1 MYIDTIKSVTIYSNK
16 IYYKLQRNKFNRLS
30 RSTHVTNDNLLGAEI
45 WYLNTQHK
53 NTEQIDARLR

>member
-1 MYIDTIKSVTIYSNK
+1 MLLFIQTKYTINYRETNSTDC
-16 IYYKLQRNKFNRLS
+16 
-30 RSTHVTNDNLLGAEI
+30 THVTNDNLLGAEI